1 MPKGNCVLIIST
13 VGAFYSKLYN
23 LSEHPNYSQLYEPWA
38 NNKEKL
44 YNHKKELEYQENS
57 DYKLLFDSGL
67 SFAKPIE
74 RLKIENVDKKE
85 LKALM
90 RSGVIQFE
98 DLKINN

>member
-13 VGAFYSKLYN
+13 IGAFYSKLYN
-23 LSEHPNYSQLYEPWA
+23 LREHPNYSQLYEPWA

-44 YNHKKELEYQENS
+44 YKKKKELEYQENS
-57 DYKLLFDSGL
+57 DYRLLSDSGL

-74 RLKIENVDKKE
+74 KLKIENVDEKE

-90 RSGVIQFE
+90 RTGVIQFE
-98 DLKINN
+98 DLKTNN

>member
-13 VGAFYSKLYN
+13 IGAFYSKLYN
-23 LSEHPNYSQLYEPWA
+23 LREHPNYSQLYEPWA
-38 NNKEKL
+38 NNKEQL

-57 DYKLLFDSGL
+57 DYRLLSDSGL

-74 RLKIENVDKKE
+74 KLKIENVDEKE

-90 RSGVIQFE
+90 RTGVIQFE
-98 DLKINN
+98 DLKTNN

>member
-1 MPKGNCVLIIST
+1 M
-13 VGAFYSKLYN
+13 YN
-23 LSEHPNYSQLYEPWA
+23 LREHPNYSQLYEPWA

-57 DYKLLFDSGL
+57 DYRLLSDSGL

-74 RLKIENVDKKE
+74 KLKIENVDEKE

-90 RSGVIQFE
+90 RTGVIQFE
-98 DLKINN
+98 DLKTNN

>member
-1 MPKGNCVLIIST
+1 MSKGYCVLIVAT
-13 VGAFYSKLYN
+13 VGAFFSKLYN
-23 LSEHPNYSQLYEPWA
+23 LKEHPNYSELYEPWN

-67 SFAKPIE
+67 SFAKPIKKIE
-74 RLKIENVDKKE
+74 IENVNKKE
-85 LKALM
+85 LKSLL

>member
-1 MPKGNCVLIIST
+1 MAST

-23 LSEHPNYSQLYEPWA
+23 LKEHPNYSELYEPWG

-57 DYKLLFDSGL
+57 DYRLLFDSGL
-67 SFAKPIE
+67 SYAKPIE
-74 RLKIENVDKKE
+74 KLKIESVDEKE

-98 DLKINN
+98 DLKTNN

>member
-1 MPKGNCVLIIST
+1 MPKGNCVLIISA

-23 LSEHPNYSQLYEPWA
+23 LSKHPNYSQLYEPWV

-74 RLKIENVDKKE
+74 KVKIENVDKKE

-98 DLKINN
+98 NLKINN

>member
-13 VGAFYSKLYN
+13 IGAFYSKLYN
-23 LSEHPNYSQLYEPWA
+23 LKEHPNYSQLYEPWS

-44 YNHKKELEYQENS
+44 YEHKKELEYQENS
-57 DYKLLFDSGL
+57 DYRLLFDSGL

-74 RLKIENVDKKE
+74 RLKIENVDRKE
-85 LKALM
+85 LKALK
-90 RSGVIQFE
+90 RAGIIQLE